1 MLIDSQGCRNI
12 AIVLV
17 LFVERVRVSLDLSFV
32 AKLAKTQD
40 FFVHLRCW
48 PLYMYFGTCAQV
60 ACRCIAAAA
69 AHTPRCTSWWQN
81 GGPPRLGL
89 LPRAD
94 GGRGP
99 NSARGA
105 RSVTPTPSMLAAYA
119 AAQPLP
125 LLLLLLRAGV
135 EGQAPASVA
144 AVAAAP
150 AHGSGNGT
158 LSNPFIEA
166 VPAGSI
172 VDGSGTGN
180 NYGPDE
186 RKWWRISPCR
196 EDEQLGRPCRVL
208 LWFADFVTAG
218 NTDTLAIFDGPNAPP
233 RRRRRLS
240 GGCHVRWQVPR
251 QILGCGRSRRRA
263 GHDRGARRRH
273 GGASR

>member
-1 MLIDSQGCRNI
+1 MISRQQ
-12 AIVLV
+12 A
-17 LFVERVRVSLDLSFV
+17 VSDDLKRACAKV
-32 AKLAKTQD
+32 ARTI
-40 FFVHLRCW
+40 
-48 PLYMYFGTCAQV
+48 PSS
-60 ACRCIAAAA
+60 
-69 AHTPRCTSWWQN
+69 CTSWQN

-125 LLLLLLRAGV
+125 LPLLLLLLLRAGV

-172 VDGSGTGN
+172 VDG
-180 NYGPDE
+180 
-186 RKWWRISPCR
+186 
-196 EDEQLGRPCRVL
+196 
-208 LWFADFVTAG
+208 
-218 NTDTLAIFDGPNAPP
+218 
-233 RRRRRLS
+233 
-240 GGCHVRWQVPR
+240 
-251 QILGCGRSRRRA
+251 
-263 GHDRGARRRH
+263 
-273 GGASR
+273 